1 MRVITTLNS
10 KIMKQKEVN
19 TMTLDELLDK
29 LAQLQKSYKEA
40 KFTHALS
47 NLENPLQLRSQRRV
61 IARLQT
67 ELNRRKTQ
75 EA

>member
-1 MRVITTLNS
+1 M
-10 KIMKQKEVN
+10 MKQNEVN
-19 TMTLDELLDK
+19 TMTLDELQDK

-40 KFTHALS
+40 KFSHALS
-47 NLENPLQLRSQRRV
+47 NLENPLQLRLQRRV
-61 IARLQT
+61 IARLKT

>member
-1 MRVITTLNS
+1 LRVITTLNS
-10 KIMKQKEVN
+10 LEMKQKEVS
-19 TMTLDELLDK
+19 TMTLDELQDK
-29 LAQLQKSYKEA
+29 LAQMQKSYKEA

-47 NLENPLQLRSQRRV
+47 NLENPLQLRTQRRV

-75 EA
+75 EV

>member
-1 MRVITTLNS
+1 
-10 KIMKQKEVN
+10 MKQKEVN

-29 LAQLQKSYKEA
+29 LAQMQKSYREA

-47 NLENPLQLRSQRRV
+47 KLENPLQLRMQRRI

-75 EA
+75 EV

>member
-1 MRVITTLNS
+1 M
-10 KIMKQKEVN
+10 MKQKEVN
-19 TMTLDELLDK
+19 TMTLDELQDK

-47 NLENPLQLRSQRRV
+47 NLENPLQLRSQRRI

-67 ELNRRKTQ
+67 ELNRRKKH

>member
-1 MRVITTLNS
+1 MITTLN
-10 KIMKQKEVN
+10 IRMMKQKEVN
-19 TMTLDELLDK
+19 TMTLDELQDK

-47 NLENPLQLRSQRRV
+47 NLENPLQLRLQRRV

-75 EA
+75 EV

>member
-1 MRVITTLNS
+1 MITTLN
-10 KIMKQKEVN
+10 IRMMKQKEVN
-19 TMTLDELLDK
+19 TMTLDELQDK

>member
-1 MRVITTLNS
+1 MITTLN
-10 KIMKQKEVN
+10 IRMMKQKEVN
-19 TMTLDELLDK
+19 TKTLDELQDK

-75 EA
+75 EV

>member
-1 MRVITTLNS
+1 
-10 KIMKQKEVN
+10 MKQKEVN
-19 TMTLDELLDK
+19 TMTLDELQDN

-40 KFTHALS
+40 KFTHTLS

>member
-1 MRVITTLNS
+1 M
-10 KIMKQKEVN
+10 MKQKEVN
-19 TMTLDELLDK
+19 TMTLDELQDK

-47 NLENPLQLRSQRRV
+47 NLENPLQLRSQRRI

-67 ELNRRKTQ
+67 ELNRRKKQ

>member
-1 MRVITTLNS
+1 M
-10 KIMKQKEVN
+10 MKQKEVN
-19 TMTLDELLDK
+19 TMTLDELQDK
-29 LAQLQKSYKEA
+29 LAQLQKSYKEV
-40 KFTHALS
+40 KFMHALS

-75 EA
+75 EV

>member
-1 MRVITTLNS
+1 MITTLN
-10 KIMKQKEVN
+10 IRMMKQKEVN
-19 TMTLDELLDK
+19 TMTLDELQDK

-47 NLENPLQLRSQRRV
+47 NLENPLQLRSHRRV

-75 EA
+75 EV

>member
-1 MRVITTLNS
+1 
-10 KIMKQKEVN
+10 MKQKEVN
-19 TMTLDELLDK
+19 TMTLDELQDK
-29 LAQLQKSYKEA
+29 LTQMKKSYKEA

-47 NLENPLQLRSQRRV
+47 NLENPLQLRTQRRV

-67 ELNRRKTQ
+67 ELNRRKTH

>member
-19 TMTLDELLDK
+19 TMTLDELQDN

-40 KFTHALS
+40 KFTHTLS

>member
-1 MRVITTLNS
+1 MRVIITLNS
-10 KIMKQKEVN
+10 RMMKQKEVN
-19 TMTLDELLDK
+19 TMTLDELQDK

>member
-1 MRVITTLNS
+1 M
-10 KIMKQKEVN
+10 MKQKEVN
-19 TMTLDELLDK
+19 TMTFDELQDK
-29 LAQLQKSYKEA
+29 LAQLQKSYKEE

-47 NLENPLQLRSQRRV
+47 NLENPLQLRSQRRI

>member
-1 MRVITTLNS
+1 M
-10 KIMKQKEVN
+10 MKQKEVN
-19 TMTLDELLDK
+19 TMTLDELQDK

-47 NLENPLQLRSQRRV
+47 NLETLATAFATKSNRK
-61 IARLQT
+61 IANRT
-67 ELNRRKTQ
+67 KRRKTQ

>member
-1 MRVITTLNS
+1 MITTLNS
-10 KIMKQKEVN
+10 QKMKQKEVN

-29 LAQLQKSYKEA
+29 LAQMQKSYREA
-40 KFTHALS
+40 KFTHAIS
-47 NLENPLQLRSQRRV
+47 NLENPLQLRMQRRI

-75 EA
+75 EV

>member
-1 MRVITTLNS
+1 MITTLNS
-10 KIMKQKEVN
+10 EEMKQKEVN
-19 TMTLDELLDK
+19 TMTLDELQDK
-29 LAQLQKSYKEA
+29 LAQMQKSYKEA

-47 NLENPLQLRSQRRV
+47 NLENPLQLRTQRRV

-75 EA
+75 EV

>member
-1 MRVITTLNS
+1 MITTLNS

-19 TMTLDELLDK
+19 TMTLDELQDN

-40 KFTHALS
+40 KFTHTLS

>member
-19 TMTLDELLDK
+19 TMTLDELQDK

>member
-1 MRVITTLNS
+1 MITTLN
-10 KIMKQKEVN
+10 IRMMKQKEIN
-19 TMTLDELLDK
+19 TMALDELQDK

-75 EA
+75 EV

>member
-1 MRVITTLNS
+1 MITTLN
-10 KIMKQKEVN
+10 IRMMKQKEVN
-19 TMTLDELLDK
+19 TMTLDELQDK

-75 EA
+75 EV

>member
-1 MRVITTLNS
+1 
-10 KIMKQKEVN
+10 MKQNEVN
-19 TMTLDELLDK
+19 TMTLDELQDK

-40 KFTHALS
+40 KFSHALS

-61 IARLQT
+61 IARLKT

>member
-10 KIMKQKEVN
+10 RMMKQKEVN
-19 TMTLDELLDK
+19 TMTLDELQDK

>member
-1 MRVITTLNS
+1 M
-10 KIMKQKEVN
+10 MKQKEVN
-19 TMTLDELLDK
+19 TMTLDELQDK

-40 KFTHALS
+40 RFTHALS

>member
-1 MRVITTLNS
+1 MITTLNS
-10 KIMKQKEVN
+10 QKMKQKEVN
-19 TMTLDELLDK
+19 TITLDELLDK
-29 LAQLQKSYKEA
+29 LVQMQKSYREA

-47 NLENPLQLRSQRRV
+47 NLENPLQLRMQRRI

-75 EA
+75 EV